1 MWQQLPVLATD
12 QATAAT
18 SRKRFMHKI
27 FIHEVGPR
35 DGLQVENKLVPMEEK
50 IRWIE
55 GLFASDIDIIQLGSF
70 VHPKK
75 VPQMADTDAL
85 FEHFS
90 EAGKKPE
97 NVTLS
102 GLVLNEKG
110 LERGLVCGAEMFC
123 MGVSA
128 SETHSQKN
136 TGMSPTEAQV
146 RIISMAKDALAAEKK
161 VQASVQ
167 SAFGCG
173 FEGPVAK
180 VKVLDIVKAYL
191 DAGIRNISLA
201 DTAGHAQPEQVE
213 ELFGAIRQLD
223 PDVEMACHFHNTYG
237 LGLANCYAALKSGV
251 TYFESAFGG
260 LGGCPFTKLP
270 AGNVSTEDLVHS
282 LQRMGLRKDIKL
294 DALLD
299 VARQVG
305 AFFDRELPGFIL
317 KSGSIVDFHGK
328 VG

>member
-1 MWQQLPVLATD
+1 MD
-12 QATAAT
+12 
-18 SRKRFMHKI
+18 KI
-27 FIHEVGPR
+27 YIHEVGPR
-35 DGLQVENKLVPMEEK
+35 DGLQVEDTTVPLEEK

-55 GLFASDIDIIQLGSF
+55 GLFTSGIDIIQLGSF

-75 VPQMADTDAL
+75 VPQMADTDEL

-90 EAGKKPE
+90 KTDNKPE

-110 LERGLVCGAEMFC
+110 LERGLACGVEMFC

-128 SETHSQKN
+128 SETHSKKN
-136 TGMSPTEAQV
+136 TGMTPIEAQV
-146 RIISMAKDALAAEKK
+146 RILSMAKEAQAAGKK

-173 FEGPVAK
+173 FEGPIAK
-180 VKVLDIVKAYL
+180 EKVLDIVKAYL
-191 DAGIRNISLA
+191 EAGVRNISLA

-213 ELFGAIRQLD
+213 DLFSSIRQLD

-237 LGLANCYAALKSGV
+237 LGLANCYVALKNGV

-282 LQRMGLRKDIKL
+282 LQRMGLCKDIKL
-294 DALLD
+294 DVLLD
-299 VARQVG
+299 VAQQVS

-317 KSGSIVDFHGK
+317 KSGSIVDFQG
-328 VG
+328 VTSTQR

>member
-1 MWQQLPVLATD
+1 MD
-12 QATAAT
+12 
-18 SRKRFMHKI
+18 KI
-27 FIHEVGPR
+27 YIHEVGPR
-35 DGLQVENKLVPMEEK
+35 DGLQVEKTAVPLEEK

-55 GLFASDIDIIQLGSF
+55 GLFASGVDIIQLGSF
-70 VHPKK
+70 VNPEK

-85 FEHFS
+85 FRHF
-90 EAGKKPE
+90 AAQKPAH
-97 NVTLS
+97 VTLS

-110 LERGLVCGAEMFC
+110 LERGLACGVEMFC

-136 TGMSPTEAQV
+136 TGMTPAEAQA
-146 RIISMAKDALAAEKK
+146 RILPMAKQALAAGKR

-173 FEGPVAK
+173 FEGPIPAAR
-180 VKVLDIVKAYL
+180 VLDIVKAYL

-201 DTAGHAQPEQVE
+201 DTAGHAQPQQVE
-213 ELFGAIRQLD
+213 DLYGEIRRLD
-223 PDVEMACHFHNTYG
+223 PQVELACHFHNTYG

-270 AGNVSTEDLVHS
+270 AGNVSTEDLVHT
-282 LQRMGLRKDIKL
+282 LQRMGLRKDIRL
-294 DALLD
+294 DVLLE
-299 VARQVG
+299 VARQVS
-305 AFFDRELPGFIL
+305 AFFGRELPGFIL
-317 KSGSIVDFHGK
+317 KSGSIVDFQGRLA
-328 VG
+328 